1 MSYQAIAVGVAATRK
16 RWTVR
21 ESRRRK
27 AWRWEIINHRHDV
40 VALVYGGRDD
50 AELMASTSQ
59 QGADAQ
65 ELRACTKRLATI
77 LGRFQ
82 ERLAPS
88 ELMALNRARELASR

>member
-1 MSYQAIAVGVAATRK
+1 MNRIRN
-16 RWTVR
+16 WTVR
-21 ESRRRK
+21 RSRRSI
-27 AWRWEIINHRHDV
+27 AGYWEIVDHHHDTI
-40 VALVYGGRDD
+40 AIVYGGTGD
-50 AELMASTSQ
+50 AELLASAPQ
-59 QGADAQ
+59 QHAVAQ